1 MKSLNWPH
9 LMSSTSQ
16 RYLVNKSYLEY
27 SSLDT
32 YYPKLYMDS
41 TQAMKYWRGGDS
53 RWGVSIRKARLLSVS
68 LLEQLRDDDYY
79 DQSEDGVAEVIAS
92 ALEVIELV
100 EEIIICETFD
110 DLIALG
116 ERNAS
121 VSGHD
126 YDMYDSTYI
135 DLNPEIGRFRWEAN
149 YSSDETYAYHAD
161 MRDLSIMPLSDEQF
175 SVVVE

>member
-1 MKSLNWPH
+1 MRALNWPH
-9 LMSSTSQ
+9 LMSTTSQ

-32 YYPKLYMDS
+32 YYPKLYTDS
-41 TQAMKYWRGGDS
+41 TQAMKYWRGS
-53 RWGVSIRKARLLSVS
+53 LVSAWGVTIRKARLLSVS
-68 LLEQLRDDDYY
+68 LLEQLRDDGD
-79 DQSEDGVAEVIAS
+79 DSDGVAEVIDS

-100 EEIIICETFD
+100 EAIINCETFD

-126 YDMYDSTYI
+126 YDIYDSTYI
-135 DLNPEIGRFRWEAN
+135 ELNPEIGRFRWEAN

-161 MRDLSIMPLSDEQF
+161 MRDLSIMPLSDGD
-175 SVVVE
+175 